1 MKAKINKIIRLIRN
15 LITELIKKPVIINA
29 SLSIDSHGEVY
40 HSNWGDDINSFF
52 LKEISKRPI
61 ILYHECLLTKILKKE
76 NYVVIGSTIDML
88 VNSQSIIWGAG
99 LMNEYPKK
107 LVKPQ
112 RICAVRGPKTRE
124 ILLTHGIQCPP
135 IYGDPALLLPL
146 YYRPK
151 SRKKYRIGIIPHYT
165 EKDFIP
171 EQISTNSNI
180 HYIKIQGYLNW
191 LDFIEEVYACEYI
204 ISSSLHGLIIA
215 EAYKI
220 PSKWIEFKDAP
231 QRSRFKYHDFYA
243 SINKKAQPYIIDETT
258 TIESLLKSLHDWVP
272 GHLNIEPLIKS
283 CPFELNL
290 SINFKEYAKH

>member
-1 MKAKINKIIRLIRN
+1 MKSKINKLLRIIKNFI
-15 LITELIKKPVIINA
+15 IELTKKPVIINA

-61 ILYHECLLTKILKKE
+61 ILYHECFLTKILKKE

-88 VNSQSIIWGAG
+88 VNPQSVIWGAG
-99 LMNEYPKK
+99 LMNEYPPK
-107 LVKPQ
+107 LVKPK

-124 ILLTHGIQCPP
+124 VLLKHDIQCPP

-146 YYRPK
+146 YYHPK
-151 SRKKYRIGIIPHYT
+151 SPKKYKIGIIPHYT
-165 EKDFIP
+165 EREFIP
-171 EQISTNSNI
+171 KQILTSRNI
-180 HYIKIQGYLNW
+180 HYIKIQGYSSW
-191 LDFIEEVYACEYI
+191 LDFIEDIYACDCI

-220 PSKWIEFKDAP
+220 PNKWIEFKDAP
-231 QRSRFKYHDFYA
+231 KRSHFKYNDFYS
-243 SINKKAQPYIIDETT
+243 SIEKEVQPFIVEENTT
-258 TIESLLKSLHDWVP
+258 PEVLLNILQDWTP
-272 GHLNIEPLIKS
+272 GNINIEPLIKS

-290 SINFKEYAKH
+290 SI